1 MLANLKIKTKI
12 MILASL
18 IFIVL
23 MGISSFVSTKISFDI
38 IFSRIME
45 KEAPASANHLAAEFD
60 KKIDKTISL
69 AKIIAD
75 NPFILDWIKNGE
87 PENAENTVISYLA
100 KVKEEGLSFV
110 FLVSDKTGG
119 YYTDQGFFKKVS
131 RSVERDSWYFN
142 SVESGQ
148 KVSINIEP
156 NEQTG
161 DLTAFINVIMGS
173 PDSPFGVAGAGIN
186 LNELS
191 RQLSEFRLSSS
202 SIAYLIGKD
211 GEIKAHPDKKYIS
224 DIKNIKNI
232 DDENFRKT
240 ALQKL
245 LNEDSGA
252 LEYVDKNK
260 TEKIAVFSRVESSGW
275 KIVIEAPKKE
285 LGKGLG
291 KITMASYV
299 MLAVFIVILVIILN
313 IVMNVILRPVKATV
327 KTLEDISE
335 GEGDLTK
342 RIEVNSRDEAGLLS
356 LSFNKFVEKLQQMIK
371 SVAENT
377 VHVKESSDE
386 LAGISTKLADNSKD
400 SSLNSENVAA
410 AAEEMS
416 TNIKN
421 MAKGVESASQNISQ
435 VAAATEEMS
444 STITEIASNS
454 ENASRITRE
463 AVSVSSSSSAQM
475 AELGKAAVDI
485 AKVVETITDISE
497 QTNLLALNATIEA
510 ARAGESGKGF
520 AVVANEIKE
529 LAGQTNRATEDI
541 KSRVESIQKTT
552 EITVS
557 GIEKLSEIIDSVN
570 EIVSSIAAAVEQ
582 QSATTSE
589 ISSNIADVS
598 EGLNDLNRNISEVAG
613 VSEEIAKEVEGVN
626 RSSKDISENSMDV
639 LKSSESLKELSESL
653 KELVDQ
659 FRV

>member
-1 MLANLKIKTKI
+1 MN
-12 MILASL
+12 
-18 IFIVL
+18 
-23 MGISSFVSTKISFDI
+23 
-38 IFSRIME
+38 
-45 KEAPASANHLAAEFD
+45 KEAPASAKYLAAEFD

-69 AKIIAD
+69 AKVIAD
-75 NPFILDWIKNGE
+75 NPFIIDWIENGE
-87 PENAENTVISYLA
+87 PSQNKAIVISYLS

-110 FLVSDKTGG
+110 FVVSDKSGS
-119 YYTDQGFFKKVS
+119 YYTDEGFFKKVES
-131 RSVERDSWYFN
+131 SVERDAWYFN
-142 SVESGQ
+142 SLNSKQ
-148 KVSINIEP
+148 KLSINIEP

-161 DLTAFINVIMGS
+161 DLTAFINILMGN
-173 PDSPFGVAGAGIN
+173 PDNPHGVAGAGIN

-191 RQLSEFRLSSS
+191 TQLSDFRLSSS
-202 SIAYLIGKD
+202 SIAYLIGND

-224 DIKNIKNI
+224 EIKNIKNI
-232 DDENFRKT
+232 DDENFQS
-240 ALQKL
+240 LVVEKL
-245 LNEDSGA
+245 LNNASGGV
-252 LEYVDKNK
+252 EYTDKNGK
-260 TEKIAVFSRVESSGW
+260 NKIAVFAEVASSGW

-291 KITMASYV
+291 KITMASYL
-299 MLAVFIVILVIILN
+299 MLAVFIIILVIILN
-313 IVMNVILRPVKATV
+313 FVMNVILRPVKATV

-342 RIEVNSRDEAGLLS
+342 RIEVNSKDEAGLLS
-356 LSFNKFVEKLQQMIK
+356 QSFNKFVEKLQGMIK

-377 VHVKESSDE
+377 MHVKDSSDE
-386 LAGISTKLADNSKD
+386 LASISTSLAENSKD
-400 SSLNSENVAA
+400 SSMNSENVAA

-416 TNIKN
+416 ANIKN

-454 ENASRITRE
+454 ENASRITKE
-463 AVSVSSSSSAQM
+463 AVSVSTASSKQM
-475 AELGKAAVDI
+475 EELGKAALDI
-485 AKVVETITDISE
+485 AKVIETITDISD

-510 ARAGESGKGF
+510 SRAGEAGKGF

-529 LAGQTNRATEDI
+529 LAGQTNKATEDI
-541 KSRVESIQKTT
+541 KSRVEGIQKTT

-557 GIEKLSEIIDSVN
+557 GIEKLSEIIESVN

-589 ISSNIADVS
+589 ISENIADVS
-598 EGLNDLNRNISEVAG
+598 SGLNELNDGISEIAT

-626 RSSKDISENSMDV
+626 KNSKDISTNSIDV

-653 KELVDQ
+653 KNLVDQ
-659 FRV
+659 FKV

>member
-260 TEKIAVFSRVESSGW
+260 TEKIAVFSG
-275 KIVIEAPKKE
+275 
-285 LGKGLG
+285 
-291 KITMASYV
+291 
-299 MLAVFIVILVIILN
+299 
-313 IVMNVILRPVKATV
+313 
-327 KTLEDISE
+327 
-335 GEGDLTK
+335 
-342 RIEVNSRDEAGLLS
+342 
-356 LSFNKFVEKLQQMIK
+356 
-371 SVAENT
+371 
-377 VHVKESSDE
+377 
-386 LAGISTKLADNSKD
+386 
-400 SSLNSENVAA
+400 
-410 AAEEMS
+410 
-416 TNIKN
+416 
-421 MAKGVESASQNISQ
+421 
-435 VAAATEEMS
+435 
-444 STITEIASNS
+444 
-454 ENASRITRE
+454 
-463 AVSVSSSSSAQM
+463 
-475 AELGKAAVDI
+475 
-485 AKVVETITDISE
+485 
-497 QTNLLALNATIEA
+497 
-510 ARAGESGKGF
+510 
-520 AVVANEIKE
+520 
-529 LAGQTNRATEDI
+529 
-541 KSRVESIQKTT
+541 
-552 EITVS
+552 
-557 GIEKLSEIIDSVN
+557 
-570 EIVSSIAAAVEQ
+570 
-582 QSATTSE
+582 
-589 ISSNIADVS
+589 
-598 EGLNDLNRNISEVAG
+598 
-613 VSEEIAKEVEGVN
+613 
-626 RSSKDISENSMDV
+626 
-639 LKSSESLKELSESL
+639 
-653 KELVDQ
+653 
-659 FRV
+659 